1 MDGQSTIIASKLFK
15 WVVINL
21 PFAGPC
27 ITQRKM
33 RLAFSRHYWRDA
45 LGIFMGLIGMG
56 QGMWAWE
63 GHAELGQTNEAAVLA
78 DLYRVTY
85 YH

>member
-1 MDGQSTIIASKLFK
+1 
-15 WVVINL
+15 
-21 PFAGPC
+21 
-27 ITQRKM
+27 
-33 RLAFSRHYWRDA
+33 
-45 LGIFMGLIGMG
+45 MGLIGMG

-85 YH
+85 YR